1 MTWLGLGRLMS
12 EAWDEKK
19 GHYLDPIGVELG
31 PQR

>member
-1 MTWLGLGRLMS
+1 MTWLGLGKLMS

-31 PQR
+31 QQR